1 MTAMRTKAVV
11 MIENST
17 SGRLFHAAAKRLG
30 YLPILLSED
39 AGKYRDLDP
48 GDLVTVFAKT
58 RSIEAVVE
66 VCERL
71 QTTLDIQAILSS
83 SGAHAVV
90 AAGACR
96 VFGLAGADPDAISRC
111 QDKFEQ
117 RTRLKAAGLPTP
129 SYKYATTPGNA
140 AEFAAA
146 VGLPVI
152 VKPVVGSGSMGVRLC
167 STLPEVRAQTSH
179 LLQAADFATSPG
191 VLVEEYID
199 GPELSIE
206 TMGQAVI
213 GITEKHLG
221 PQPFFVEV
229 GHDFPARLPARV
241 RKQVTLAVAT
251 AIDALGL
258 HWGPAHSEV
267 RLGPNGPVIIEINPR
282 LAGDF
287 IPELVRLAYG
297 IDLVEETIK
306 LALGHPIDLAA
317 RAKRCAGIRFLNP
330 GRDGVLRWYRDPASA
345 RTVKGV
351 VEVEIHALGGAPI
364 LRRGD
369 FRDRIAHVIAVTP
382 RSDQTITALEQ
393 ALALLDARIAE
404 LHDQ

>member
-1 MTAMRTKAVV
+1 MRQKAVV
-11 MIENST
+11 MIESST
-17 SGRLFHAAAKRLG
+17 TGRLFHAAAKRLG
-30 YLPILLSED
+30 CLPVLLSED

-48 GDLVTVFAKT
+48 SDVVTVFANT
-58 RSIEAVVE
+58 RSIEAVAE
-66 VCERL
+66 VCGRL
-71 QTTLDIQAILSS
+71 RRTFEVEAILSS
-83 SGAHAVV
+83 SGAYAAV

-111 QDKFEQ
+111 QNKFEQ
-117 RTRLKAAGLPTP
+117 RTQLKAAGLATP
-129 SYKYATTPGNA
+129 SYKSVTTPRDA

-167 STLPEVRAQTSH
+167 ENLSEVRAQTSH
-179 LLQAADFATSPG
+179 LLRAADFASSPG

-199 GPELSIE
+199 GPEFSIE
-206 TMGQAVI
+206 TVGRIVI
-213 GITEKHLG
+213 GITAKHLG
-221 PQPFFVEV
+221 PRPFFVEV

-241 RKQVTLAVAT
+241 KKQVTFAVMT

-258 HWGPAHSEV
+258 HWGPAHSEF
-267 RLGPNGPVIIEINPR
+267 RLGPKGPVIIEINPR

-287 IPELVRLAYG
+287 IPELVKLAYG

-306 LALGHPIDLAA
+306 LALGRPVNLTA
-317 RAKRCAGIRFLNP
+317 RANQCAGIRFLNP
-330 GRDGVLRWYRDPASA
+330 DRDGVLRWHCDPARA
-345 RTVKGV
+345 RAVEGII
-351 VEVEIHALGGAPI
+351 EVEIHAPEGSPI

-369 FRDRIAHVIAVTP
+369 FRDRIAHVIAATP
-382 RSDQTITALEQ
+382 RSDHTITALEQ

-404 LHDQ
+404 RRDR